1 MFYMWQAE
9 INYLGALQ
17 HPNLVKLV
25 GYCIEDEHR
34 MLVYEFMQRGCL
46 ENHLFGGKCFNL
58 LIVL

>member
-1 MFYMWQAE
+1 MWQAE

-46 ENHLFGGKCFNL
+46 SNQLMGGKFLNL